1 MHRRP
6 IVRTLLAGLC
16 LALGS
21 GLAAGQRFPS
31 KPVRIIVPFAAGGA
45 NDLNARSLQG
55 PLGKAL
61 GGTVVVDN
69 VAGGSTKIAVDQL
82 MRSAPDGHTL
92 ILVGAG
98 PLMGYH
104 YSGTY
109 ETKVWEQLTLLGR
122 TGSMPW
128 VVIEARADAPYKTW
142 AELVE
147 YAKKNPGTLSAG
159 GPAKGGI
166 MELTAVETAK
176 NAGIDVAYVPFA
188 GGGPSGLALLGGHVA
203 YRVAQASEVYPNV
216 RAGKTRALGVG
227 SPTRMP
233 EMPDVPTLKQLGILF
248 DIPSFGFDL
257 WGPAGMSPALVQQ
270 ISSALEQAVKDPSYV
285 ETSRKFV
292 YDPVYTGPAAL
303 KDGIRYFEA
312 EIGPR
317 LLKAFPP
324 EAAKK

>member
-6 IVRTLLAGLC
+6 FVRSFLAGLS
-16 LALGS
+16 LALGT
-21 GLAAGQRFPS
+21 GLVAAQGFPS

-61 GGTVVVDN
+61 GGTVVVEN
-69 VAGGSTKIAVDQL
+69 VAGGSTKIAVDQV

-142 AELVE
+142 AELVD
-147 YAKKNPGTLSAG
+147 YAKKNPGTLSVG

-176 NAGIDVAYVPFA
+176 NAGIDVVYVPFA

-227 SPTRMP
+227 APTRMA

-248 DIPSFGFDL
+248 DIPAFGFDL

-270 ISSALEQAVKDPSYV
+270 ISAALEQAVKDPGYV

-292 YDPVYTGPAAL
+292 YDPVFTGPAAL
-303 KDGIRYFEA
+303 QEGIRHFES

-324 EAAKK
+324 EPAKK

>member
-1 MHRRP
+1 M
-6 IVRTLLAGLC
+6 

-21 GLAAGQRFPS
+21 CLVAAQGFPS
-31 KPVRIIVPFAAGGA
+31 KPVRLIVPFAAGGA
-45 NDLNARSLQG
+45 NDLNARSLQV

-61 GGTVVVDN
+61 GGTVVVEN
-69 VAGGSTKIAVDQL
+69 IPGGSTKIAVDQV
-82 MRSAPDGHTL
+82 MRAAPDGHTL

-104 YSGTY
+104 YSGIFAS
-109 ETKVWEQLTLLGR
+109 KIWEQLTLLGR

-128 VVIEARADAPYKTW
+128 VVIEAKADAPYKTW
-142 AELVE
+142 PELVE
-147 YAKKNPGTLSAG
+147 YAKKNPGKLSAG

-176 NAGIDVAYVPFA
+176 NAGIDVTYVPFQ

-216 RAGKTRALGVG
+216 SAGKTRALGVG
-227 SPTRMP
+227 SPARMP
-233 EMPDVPTLKQLGILF
+233 ELPDVPTLKELAILF
-248 DIPSFGFDL
+248 DIPPFGFDL
-257 WGPAGMSPALVQQ
+257 WGPAGMSPAVVKQ
-270 ISSALEQAVKDPSYV
+270 ISAALEQAVKDPEYMAI
-285 ETSRKFV
+285 SRKFV
-292 YDPVYTGPAAL
+292 YEPVFTGPAAL
-303 KDGIRYFEA
+303 KDGIRYFDS

-324 EAAKK
+324 EVKK

>member
-1 MHRRP
+1 MHRGLF
-6 IVRTLLAGLC
+6 VRSLVAGFG
-16 LALGS
+16 LALVS
-21 GLAAGQRFPS
+21 GVVGAQGFPS

-61 GGTVVVDN
+61 GGTVVVEN
-69 VAGGSTKIAVDQL
+69 MPGGSTKIALDHL

-147 YAKKNPGTLSAG
+147 YAKKNPAKLSAG
-159 GPAKGGI
+159 GPAVGGI

-176 NAGIDVAYVPFA
+176 NAGIDVVYVPFA

-216 RAGKTRALGVG
+216 RIGKTRALGVG
-227 SPTRMP
+227 SPVRMP
-233 EMPDVPTLKQLGILF
+233 ELPDVPTLKELGILF
-248 DIPSFGFDL
+248 DIPPFGFDL
-257 WGPAGMSPALVQQ
+257 WGPAGMPPAIAQQ
-270 ISSALEQAVKDPSYV
+270 ISAALEKAVKDPGYV
-285 ETSRKFV
+285 EISRKFV
-292 YDPVYTGPAAL
+292 YDPVFTSPAAL
-303 KDGIRYFEA
+303 KDSIRYFDT

-317 LLKAFPP
+317 LVAAFPP
-324 EAAKK
+324 QPAKK

>member
-1 MHRRP
+1 MHIRLF
-6 IVRTLLAGLC
+6 VRSLLAGM

-21 GLAAGQRFPS
+21 CLVAAQGFPS
-31 KPVRIIVPFAAGGA
+31 KPVRLIVPFAAGGA
-45 NDLNARSLQG
+45 NDLNARSLQV

-61 GGTVVVDN
+61 GGTVVVEN
-69 VAGGSTKIAVDQL
+69 IAGGSTKIAVDQV
-82 MRSAPDGHTL
+82 MRAAPDGHTL

-104 YSGTY
+104 YSGIF
-109 ETKVWEQLTLLGR
+109 ESKIWEQLTLLGR

-128 VVIEARADAPYKTW
+128 VVIEAKADAPYKTW
-142 AELVE
+142 PELVE
-147 YAKKNPGTLSAG
+147 YAKKNPGKLSAG

-176 NAGIDVAYVPFA
+176 NAGIDVTYVPFQ

-216 RAGKTRALGVG
+216 SAGKTRALGVG
-227 SPTRMP
+227 SPVRMP
-233 EMPDVPTLKQLGILF
+233 ELPDVPTLKEVGILF
-248 DIPSFGFDL
+248 DIPPFGFDL
-257 WGPAGMSPALVQQ
+257 WGPAGMSPAVVKQ
-270 ISSALEQAVKDPSYV
+270 ISAALEQAVKDPEYMAI
-285 ETSRKFV
+285 SRKFV
-292 YDPVYTGPAAL
+292 YEPVFTGPAAL
-303 KDGIRYFEA
+303 KDGIRYFDS

-324 EAAKK
+324 EVKK